1 MNLAIF
7 GTAADSDFNQ
17 VMAQAPDNAGTLFG
31 YNLVLAVA
39 GDKAASRAAR
49 GRALDLDPDVPEWI
63 EKTFRFIIGTE
74 CRER

>member
-31 YNLVLAVA
+31 LAMA
-39 GDKAASRAAR
+39 GDKAATRAAR
-49 GRALDLDPDVPEWI
+49 GRALDRDPDVPEWI
-63 EKTFRFIIGTE
+63 EKTFRFFIAAE